1 MMRLE
6 LEDLHVRVG
15 VGANA
20 LRAVAGVDLEVPAGS
35 VVGLVGESGSGK
47 STLGRAIV
55 GLAPPLRGRVLLDHV
70 DYAGARGRRMRDLR
84 RRVQLVFQDPR
95 ASLNPRMTV
104 GAALAEAVRQRGGT
118 SARGRAAEV
127 ARLLEDVHLDPAHA
141 RSRPAALSGG
151 ERQRVALA
159 RALAVEPELIIADEV
174 TSSLDA
180 SVQATVLNLLRELR
194 ERTGISM
201 LVISHDLAIVR
212 YLADSTAVMHLGRV
226 VEAGP
231 TDELL
236 RRPEH
241 PYTRMLVESA
251 LLEGFADDAPTAA
264 DPPDPL
270 HPPSGC
276 RFRTQCPVG
285 PLVNPQRKR
294 CSVEDPRQ
302 AAPGR
307 VHRAACHYASEAH
320 LAG

>member
-6 LEDLHVRVG
+6 LVDLHVRVG
-15 VGANA
+15 DGANA
-20 LRAVAGVDLEVPAGS
+20 LTAVAGVDLEVTAGG

-47 STLGRAIV
+47 STLARAIV
-55 GLAPPLRGRVLLDHV
+55 GLAPPLRGHVLLDRV
-70 DYAGARGRRMRDLR
+70 DYAGARGRRMRELR

-104 GAALAEAVRQRGGT
+104 GATLAEAVRQRGGT
-118 SARGRAAEV
+118 SRGGLAAEV

-151 ERQRVALA
+151 QRQRVALA

-201 LVISHDLAIVR
+201 LVISHNLAIVR
-212 YLADSTAVMHLGRV
+212 YLADATAVMHLGRI
-226 VEAGP
+226 VEVAP
-231 TDELL
+231 TDDLL
-236 RRPEH
+236 QRPEH
-241 PYTRMLVESA
+241 PYTRVLVEST
-251 LLEGFADDAPTAA
+251 LLDGFADGSPTAT

-270 HPPSGC
+270 EPPSGC
-276 RFRTQCPVG
+276 GFRTQCPVG
-285 PLVNPQRKR
+285 PLVDPRRER
-294 CSVEDPRQ
+294 CCVEDPRK
-302 AAPGR
+302 AAFDR
-307 VHRAACHYASEAH
+307 VHRAACHYASEASP
-320 LAG
+320 AA